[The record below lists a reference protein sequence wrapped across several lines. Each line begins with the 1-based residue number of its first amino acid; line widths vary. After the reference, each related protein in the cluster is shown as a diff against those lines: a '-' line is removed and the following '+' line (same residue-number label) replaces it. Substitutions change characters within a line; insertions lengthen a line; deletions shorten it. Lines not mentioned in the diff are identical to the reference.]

1 MTNLSTNWDMAN
13 SYQRLERTVAS
24 CLLSVTN
31 TGKRDKDIFEKKMNK
46 NVWVIQSYQF
56 TDNLADHMW
65 FRN

>member
-1 MTNLSTNWDMAN
+1 MAN

-46 NVWVIQSYQF
+46 NV
-56 TDNLADHMW
+56 
-65 FRN
+65 